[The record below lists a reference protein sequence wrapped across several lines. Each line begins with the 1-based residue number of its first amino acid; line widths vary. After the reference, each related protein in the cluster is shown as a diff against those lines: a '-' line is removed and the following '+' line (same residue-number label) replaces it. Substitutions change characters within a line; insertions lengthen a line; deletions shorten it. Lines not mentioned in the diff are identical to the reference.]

1 MGLEIPAGV
10 ASAVHE
16 LEERERRFRAVF
28 ESALDAIVI
37 FDDGG
42 RVLEA
47 NFAAAVLFGV
57 SHEALA
63 GRRLGEFSPSLEEG
77 QRLWAELRSSGRLQG
92 EFDIVRHNG
101 ERRIVE
107 SSVTADI
114 VLGQHVGVIRD
125 VTDRRSEE
133 RERLRLAERFGR
145 LFRTDLVGMMLI
157 NRQMGRVEDCNHKLA
172 EFFGRAPQD
181 FIGRRVA
188 DIADFFSD
196 RDRYQQLLLAW
207 ASGAPLRGLPIESAL
222 PDGTKRYGLATFES
236 LPGVES
242 QGPVDVAVV
251 IDVTEQHRLEAELR
265 QAQRLEAIGRLAGGI
280 AHDFNNLLAVIS
292 GYCALLDTTLGDNL
306 DGRESVEEIRTAA
319 SRAVKLTHGLLA
331 FSRQEAFDVRTV
343 DLHDVIRRCAG
354 ALQEMFGPQVQL
366 ELQLS
371 AGNPH
376 IRTDALQLEHLLM
389 QLAANSRDAMPDG
402 GTFTV
407 VTTDDGRDVR
417 LSIQDSGK
425 GMEPATL
432 ERAFEPFFTTKS
444 SGDGSGLGLSTVYGI
459 VTQSGGRVAAES
471 EASRGTTVHVFL
483 PAVDGALPVE
493 SPADA
498 VPQVKPIVGTETILL
513 VEEETSVALLIES
526 FLSRLGYRV
535 VYASSSQEALRTAAA
550 YGDALDLVIS
560 GIGTAARPGGQFLE
574 ELRRERPDLPAV
586 LVSGFSPTPHGLPC
600 SNGTTTTLTKPFSMS
615 DLAAAARTLL
625 DA

>member
-1 MGLEIPAGV
+1 MNLQIPSGV

-16 LEERERRFRAVF
+16 LEMRERRFRAVF

-47 NFAAAVLFGV
+47 NFAAAALFGV
-57 SHEALA
+57 SHEALV
-63 GRRLGEFSPSLEEG
+63 GRRLGEFSSSLEEG
-77 QRLWAELRSSGRLQG
+77 QRLWADFRSSGRLQG
-92 EFDIVRHNG
+92 EFEIVRHDG

-125 VTDRRSEE
+125 VTDHRSEE

-145 LFRTDLVGMMLI
+145 LFRTDLVGMTLI
-157 NRQMGRVEDCNHKLA
+157 NRQTGRVEDCNHKLA
-172 EFFGRAPQD
+172 EFFGRTPQD
-181 FIGRRVA
+181 FIGRRVT
-188 DIADFFSD
+188 DLADFFSD
-196 RDRYQQLLLAW
+196 LDRYQQLVLAW

-222 PDGTKRYGLATFES
+222 PDGSKRHGLVTLES
-236 LPGVES
+236 LPGVEG

-251 IDVTEQHRLEAELR
+251 VDVTEQHRLEVELR

-292 GYCALLDTTLGDNL
+292 GFCALLDTTLADNA
-306 DGRESVEEIRTAA
+306 DARDSVEEIRSATN
-319 SRAVKLTHGLLA
+319 RAVKLTHGLLA

-354 ALQEMFGPQVQL
+354 ALQELFGPQVQL

-371 AGNPH
+371 AANPH
-376 IRTDALQLEHLLM
+376 IKTDSLHLEHLLM
-389 QLAANSRDAMPDG
+389 QLAANSRDAMPNG
-402 GTFTV
+402 GRFKIITA
-407 VTTDDGRDVR
+407 DDGQDVR
-417 LSIQDSGK
+417 LSIQDSGT

-432 ERAFEPFFTTKS
+432 ERAFEPFFTTKPI
-444 SGDGSGLGLSTVYGI
+444 GGGTGLGLSTVYGI
-459 VTQSGGRVAAES
+459 VAQSGGRVAAES
-471 EASRGTTVHVFL
+471 EPTRGTTVHLFL
-483 PAVDGALPVE
+483 PAADPSLPVE
-493 SPADA
+493 TPVLA
-498 VPQVKPIVGTETILL
+498 VGEVKPIVGTETILL

-535 VYASSSQEALRTAAA
+535 VYASNSSEALRTAIA

-560 GIGTAARPGGQFLE
+560 GIGTPATPGGPFLE
-574 ELRRERPDLPAV
+574 ELRLTRPDLPAV
-586 LVSGFSPTPHGLPC
+586 LVSGFSPGSHGLP
-600 SNGTTTTLTKPFSMS
+600 SSQRRTSTLTKPFSMS

-625 DA
+625 D